1 VLSDVV
7 EKSFALDSPAIQELS
22 SPVQEV
28 GPMEYSTWSR
38 RIADLAGVLSRLEE
52 KATGLGLASPGSTA
66 WHANLFQ
73 KLLPQVTEAPYLI
86 VAVAGGTNIGKST
99 VFNHLVGFPASRVH
113 PDATQTRHPVCLLP
127 AGFSRTHELA
137 RVFPAFEL
145 GSWTSEDDA
154 IAEGPSNRLIYRE
167 DPTGLQPS
175 NLVLL
180 DTPDVDGAI
189 PVNWDRAWLISHA
202 ADVLIAVL
210 TQQKFNDAAVRRF
223 FREAAEADK
232 TILVVFNMVEWPEDH
247 EHCLRWLETFRKGT
261 GAAPSHVYSV
271 ARDRVA
277 VRDNRLTFYPLSE
290 GSTDPRR
297 DLAELRFTEI
307 KVRSLRGAL
316 RQMLDP
322 KEGLPAYLSQLRT
335 RAEEN
340 REARQIIHDTVQVK
354 LEAPQ
359 LPGHIVTGAIWNW
372 LEPRRTRFDR
382 TVHRFYGKIGNA
394 VMRVLPGRRDPA
406 KEEAD
411 YVQAEQALLTR
422 ALEEI
427 YAKLE
432 LVRRAATPILQQEL
446 EPVLSGPERQRA
458 FEELQARL
466 AATPLVSDAYRQAIS
481 TELERFENEHPRM
494 MRAIEWGLIATAV
507 IRPAISIGMFG
518 AADLMAHTALHV
530 GTHSIVQIAV
540 EVAAGAAGAAGG
552 EGAIATMAAPAR
564 KLIADLF
571 AEFYKERAELL
582 ATVIQ
587 DCVLG
592 RHLERIDRWAEL
604 AEGDDYRDATRIA
617 GDLTRAMASLDET
630 SAELPDVEPHGVRRP
645 AEGMATDAYR

>member
-1 VLSDVV
+1 LAVTSAK
-7 EKSFALDSPAIQELS
+7 EAISENS
-22 SPVQEV
+22 R
-28 GPMEYSTWSR
+28 MEYSTWSR
-38 RIADLAGVLSRLEE
+38 RIADLAGALSRLEAE
-52 KATGLGLASPGSTA
+52 ATVLGVPSPGSTA

-113 PDATQTRHPVCLLP
+113 PDATQTKHPVCLFP
-127 AGFSRTHELA
+127 RDFCRNHEPA

-154 IAEGPSNRLIYRE
+154 VAEGPSNRLVYRE
-167 DPTGLQPS
+167 DPTGLQPP

-189 PVNWDRAWLISHA
+189 PVNWDRARLIAHS
-202 ADVLIAVL
+202 ADVLMAIL

-223 FREAAEADK
+223 FREAADADK
-232 TILVVFNMVEWPEDH
+232 TVLVVFNMVEWPEDRD
-247 EHCLRWLETFRKGT
+247 HCLRWLETFCKGT
-261 GAAPSHVYSV
+261 GARPAHVYAV
-271 ARDRVA
+271 PRDRA
-277 VRDNRLTFYPLSE
+277 AARENRLSFHPLSE
-290 GSTDPRR
+290 GSTEPRG

-316 RQMLDP
+316 RQMLEP
-322 KEGLPAYLSQLRT
+322 REGLPAYLEVLRA

-340 REARQIIHDTVQVK
+340 REARQIIHDTVQIK
-354 LEAPQ
+354 LEAPE
-359 LPGHIVTGAIWNW
+359 LPGHIVTGEIWRW

-382 TVHRFYGKIGNA
+382 AVHRFYGKVGGA
-394 VMRVLPGRRDPA
+394 VMKWLPGHRDPV
-406 KEEAD
+406 KQEAE
-411 YVQAEQALLTR
+411 YIKAEQALLTR

-432 LVRRAATPILQQEL
+432 LVERAAKPVLRREL
-446 EPVLSGPERQRA
+446 EPVLSGTERRRA
-458 FEELQARL
+458 FDELQSRL
-466 AATPLVSDAYRQAIS
+466 AATPLLTDAYRQAIAG
-481 TELERFENEHPRM
+481 ELERFEAEHPRM
-494 MRAIEWGLIATAV
+494 MRAIEWGLVATAV

-518 AADLMAHTALHV
+518 AADFVAHTALHV

-552 EGAIATMAAPAR
+552 EGAIAGLAAPAR

-571 AEFYKERAELL
+571 AEFYKERARLL
-582 ATVIQ
+582 AQVIH

-592 RHLERIDRWAEL
+592 VHLERIDRLAAL
-604 AEGDDYRDATRIA
+604 AEGDDYRTAIRVA
-617 GDLTRAMASLDET
+617 GDLSRELASLDEV
-630 SAELPDVEPHGVRRP
+630 APGQADVPRAPVP
-645 AEGMATDAYR
+645 AAT